1 MNACLNDN
9 SKRITIAFIS
19 ISVLV
24 IFLFFTDLV
33 LGTTYIPF
41 REVVRALLGRS
52 ENETSLYIIQ
62 SFRLPKALTAL
73 ITGAGISIAGLQM
86 QNLFRNPL
94 ADTSILGISSG
105 AGLAVAFYMMAFSI
119 FPTLLPSAGMH
130 NSWGIIIS
138 AFIGALAVLLII
150 SLVAVW
156 IKDII
161 SILIIGVMIGFIAGS
176 IISILQYFTDNET
189 LKSYIIWSFGSLSGT
204 TWNQLKF
211 LIPAVTLGL
220 FFSLLTPKY
229 MNALYLGENY
239 AKSVGIHVGRARIS
253 IILITSLITGSVTAF
268 TGPIAFLGIAV
279 PHFTRMV
286 FKVSDNRIL
295 IPATILCGSLLM
307 LMCDI
312 ITQLPSGG
320 RILPINAITSI
331 IGAPVVIYVITRNKR
346 KHSIFH

>member
-1 MNACLNDN
+1 MSISSNN
-9 SKRITIAFIS
+9 SAKRITVAFIS
-19 ISVLV
+19 ISVLL

-33 LGTTYIPF
+33 LGTTYIPL
-41 REVVRALLGRS
+41 REVMRALLGDSDS
-52 ENETSLYIIQ
+52 ETFMYIIQ

-73 ITGAGISIAGLQM
+73 ITGAGVSIAGLQM

-119 FPTLLPSAGMH
+119 FPTLLPSGGMN

-150 SLVAVW
+150 SLVATW

-161 SILIIGVMIGFIAGS
+161 SILIIGVMIGFIAS
-176 IISILQYFTDNET
+176 SVISILQYYTDNET

-204 TWNQLKF
+204 TWNQLK
-211 LIPAVTLGL
+211 LLVPTVSLGL
-220 FFSLLTPKY
+220 LLSLLTPKY

-239 AKSVGIHVGRARIS
+239 ARSVGIHVGRARIS
-253 IILITSLITGSVTAF
+253 IILITSLITGSITAF

-286 FKVSDNRIL
+286 FRVSDNRIL
-295 IPATILCGSLLM
+295 IPATILSGAVLM
-307 LMCDI
+307 LICDI

-320 RILPINAITSI
+320 RVLPINAITSM
-331 IGAPVVIYVITRNKR
+331 IGAPVVIFVITRNRR